1 MDVYNCREAMA
12 CRLKGSKRRPPVDLF
27 QDAKKSVGKKAS
39 AFLLARPSQD
49 VFLLPLIPWI
59 EQEGSSLLLD
69 TLLFDLFDVLTI

>member
-49 VFLLPLIPWI
+49 VFLLPLIP
-59 EQEGSSLLLD
+59 
-69 TLLFDLFDVLTI
+69 